1 MEGEEH
7 LLIVRTL
14 SARRASGAKIVP
26 RTHGSASAR
35 MTRPSLLFLND
46 PREVSKRT
54 ETMLARARAILG
66 RTVKV
71 RGKRTA
77 DNTLRPFNE
86 LSNLVSEVGL
96 QGQLLFNVHTS
107 ASVRDAANKAYLAA
121 DSLSTE
127 ISLNRGLFDAFVAL
141 DVSGAN
147 AETRFAVSKIL
158 RDFRRSGV
166 DRDEATR
173 ARIKALND
181 EISEIGSA
189 FDRNINE
196 DVRSIPFDDASEL
209 EGLPAD
215 YVARHP
221 PKDGKIVV
229 TTAYPDAL
237 PILQYATHADVR
249 RRVQREFLDR
259 GYPKNLEVLARLLE
273 KRDELARLL
282 GHRHYADYVTE
293 DKMIGSAKA
302 AAEFIEKVK
311 AAAGRRVHG
320 DYDILLERKRKDSP
334 GASGLEPWDAS
345 FYAERVRVEQHDFDS
360 QEVRPYLQFEKV
372 RDGLFDIT
380 GKLFGLRYRRVRGV
394 PVWHPSVE
402 VYDVYEGRARR
413 GRFYL
418 DLHPREGKYSHAA
431 EFPVVIGLRGVQLPQ
446 AALVCNFPDPRTS
459 AGVALMEHSEVE
471 TFFHEFGHLLHA
483 ILSGRTTWL
492 RTSMEGIEWDFVEA
506 PSQMLEEWARR
517 HESLV
522 RFAKHHATGEP
533 IPKELVERMDRAHA
547 VARGL
552 WAARQ
557 DFLAALSLAYYNRD
571 PVALDTTALAKD
583 LTAQYSPVP
592 WYDGTHF
599 QCNFGHLNGYSAV
612 YYTYLWS
619 LVIAKDLFGQFAKG
633 KTILDAKTA
642 RRYRK
647 VILEAGSVRPAADMV
662 REFLGRGVRFD
673 AFETWL
679 RQGAA

>member
-1 MEGEEH
+1 MPH
-7 LLIVRTL
+7 
-14 SARRASGAKIVP
+14 ARRSLTAK
-26 RTHGSASAR
+26 
-35 MTRPSLLFLND
+35 MTRPSLLFLSS
-46 PREVSKRT
+46 PKEVSKQSDA
-54 ETMLARARAILG
+54 MLAKARAIRSRIVKASG
-66 RTVKV
+66 R
-71 RGKRTA
+71 RTI

-86 LSNLVSEVGL
+86 MSNLVSQVGL
-96 QGQLLFNVHTS
+96 QGQLLFNVHT
-107 ASVRDAANKAYLAA
+107 AADVRDAANQAYLAA

-127 ISLNRGLFDAFVAL
+127 ISLDRGLYDAFVAL
-141 DVSGAN
+141 DVSRADE
-147 AETRFAVSKIL
+147 ETRFAVLKIL

-166 DRDEATR
+166 DRDEPTR

-181 EISEIGSA
+181 EISEIGSS

-196 DVRSIPFDDASEL
+196 DVRSIALRDASAL
-209 EGLPAD
+209 DGLPAD
-215 YVARHP
+215 YIARHP
-221 PKDGKIVV
+221 SKDGTITIN
-229 TTAYPDAL
+229 TTYPDAL
-237 PILQYATHADVR
+237 PVLQYAKHADVR
-249 RRVQREFLDR
+249 QRIQREFLDR
-259 GYPKNLEVLARLLE
+259 GYPKNLEVLARLLD

-282 GHRHYADYVTE
+282 GHDHYADYVTE
-293 DKMIGSAKA
+293 DKMIGSARA

-311 AAAGRRVHG
+311 GAAGRRVHR
-320 DYDILLERKRKDSP
+320 DYEVLLERKRRDAP
-334 GASGLEPWDAS
+334 GAAALDPWDS
-345 FYAERVRVEQHDFDS
+345 SYYAERVRVEQHDFDS

-380 GKLFGLRYRRVRGV
+380 GRLFGLTYRRVRGV
-394 PVWHPSVE
+394 PVWHSSVE
-402 VYDVYEGRARR
+402 VYDVFEGGVRR

-431 EFPVVIGLRGVQLPQ
+431 EFPVLVGLRGLQLPQ
-446 AALVCNFPDPRTS
+446 AALVCNFPDPKTS
-459 AGVALMEHSEVE
+459 AGPALMEHSEVE

-483 ILSGRTTWL
+483 ILSGRSAWL
-492 RTSMEGIEWDFVEA
+492 KTSMEGIEWDFVEA

-533 IPKELVERMDRAHA
+533 IPKELVERMERAHA

-557 DFLAALSLAYYNRD
+557 DFLAALSLAYYNMD
-571 PVALDTTALAKD
+571 PRGLDTTALAKE
-583 LTAQYSPVP
+583 LNERYSLVP

-619 LVIAKDLFGQFAKG
+619 LVIAKDLFSQFAKG
-633 KTILDAKTA
+633 KSILDPKMA

-647 VILEAGSVRPAADMV
+647 AILEAGSVRPAADMV
-662 REFLGRGVRFD
+662 KEFLGRGTRFA
-673 AFETWL
+673 AFEAWL
-679 RQGAA
+679 AEGAP